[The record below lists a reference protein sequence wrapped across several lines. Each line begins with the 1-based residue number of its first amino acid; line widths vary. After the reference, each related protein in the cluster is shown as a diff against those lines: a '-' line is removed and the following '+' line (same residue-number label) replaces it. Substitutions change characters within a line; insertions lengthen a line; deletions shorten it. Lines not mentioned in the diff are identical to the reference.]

1 MPALTIQGVA
11 RIKAGPTR
19 RELPDTTCPGL
30 SLIVQPSGAKSWAVR
45 YRFNGKRFKVTL
57 GTYPKIQLAE
67 LTEDR
72 KARIA
77 KDPTSIPPDA
87 RGLAREILA
96 AVATGR
102 NPAIER
108 KEARRLNLAG
118 LADADLI
125 KTVWNEYVERHLT
138 PNLKPSSASRFK
150 GIFETNLLPK
160 WQDRR
165 IREITKRDVLNA
177 IDDAAKRGP
186 YAANSTVTLLSAF
199 FNWCLSRDLIVI
211 SPVQGIKKP
220 SPELSRQ
227 RVLTDDEI
235 KSFWK
240 GCDKVGFPFGPLF
253 ELLLLTGARRNEVAG
268 LSPRELDPENRLWTV
283 PAVRTK
289 NGIEHKIYLSDAAC
303 AVIKS
308 LPRIAKA
315 KFLLSTTGKSPC
327 SGFSKAKIRLDKE
340 TPDVAPFRLH
350 DLRRTC
356 ATGMARLGVPLT
368 VVEKALNHVSGSFA
382 GIVATY
388 QRHTYAEE
396 TKSAFIAWGDFVT
409 GLVNAPTHAQG
420 PAVIGT
426 VEKRSLGNHR
436 RPHK

>member
-1 MPALTIQGVA
+1 MPALTIQSFA
-11 RIKAGPTR
+11 RLKAGATR

-30 SLIVQPSGAKSWAVR
+30 YLIVQPSGAKSWAVR

-57 GTYPKIQLAE
+57 GTYPKTPLAE
-67 LTEDR
+67 STEDR

-102 NPAIER
+102 NPAMER
-108 KEARRLNLAG
+108 KEARRLNLTG
-118 LADADLI
+118 LAGADLI
-125 KTVWNEYVERHLT
+125 KTIWNEYVERHLT
-138 PNLKPSSASRFK
+138 PNLRVSSADRFK
-150 GIFETNLLPK
+150 GIFEKQILPK

-177 IDDAAKRGP
+177 VDDAAERGP

-199 FNWCLSRDLIVI
+199 FNWCLGRDLIHI
-211 SPVQGIKKP
+211 SPVQGVKKP

-240 GCDKVGFPFGPLF
+240 GCEKIGFPFGSLF
-253 ELLLLTGARRNEVAG
+253 KLLLLTGARRNEVAG
-268 LSPRELDPENRLWTV
+268 MSPRELNLENRLWTI
-283 PAVRTK
+283 PAARTK
-289 NGIEHKIYLSDAAC
+289 NGVEHSIYLSDAAL
-303 AVIKS
+303 AIINS
-308 LPRIAKA
+308 LPRMAGA

-327 SGFSKAKIRLDKE
+327 SGFSKAKLRLDKE
-340 TPDVAPFRLH
+340 MSDVAPFRLH

-356 ATGMARLGVPLT
+356 ATGMARLGVPLM

-396 TKSAFIAWGDFVT
+396 TKSAFIAWGDFVA
-409 GLVNAPTHAQG
+409 GLVDGDASTQTQKENR
-420 PAVIGT
+420 V
-426 VEKRSLGNHR
+426 
-436 RPHK
+436 